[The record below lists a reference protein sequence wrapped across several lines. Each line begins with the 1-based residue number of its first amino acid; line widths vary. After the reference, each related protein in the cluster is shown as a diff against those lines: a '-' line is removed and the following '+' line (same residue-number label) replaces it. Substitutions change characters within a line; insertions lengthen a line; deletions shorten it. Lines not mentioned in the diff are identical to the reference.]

1 MIDLIG
7 KLDHLEDDPG
17 TLDAFWRFARG
28 DTSAADFEAWLYAGG
43 DVETALGQNAYLDA
57 ISVDFRDAKQI
68 AEFRGRLHERL
79 PSPNA
84 CDCHTIA
91 DFGGHIDYVIGG
103 SIVDEVFDRTRTD
116 HFDWLY
122 RLTCITCSTRWIAAH
137 DEDLTIVM
145 VRNPAADTRTTPSH
159 YIVVRLAI
167 ETDRSLPPSLLRPA
181 IEELARETP
190 GISLTDL
197 QRHLPTDQE
206 VLRQQALEVV
216 ARTGLSIDFSAD
228 SEVR

>member
-1 MIDLIG
+1 MIG
-7 KLDHLEDDPG
+7 NLDHLENDPE

-28 DTSAADFEAWLYAGG
+28 DTEAGDFEAWLYAGE
-43 DVETALGQNAYLDA
+43 DLETVLGQNAYLDA
-57 ISVDFRDAKQI
+57 ISVDFHDAKRI
-68 AEFRGRLHERL
+68 AEFRGQLHERL
-79 PSPNA
+79 PSPYA

-91 DFGGHIDYVIGG
+91 DFGSHVDYVIGG
-103 SIVDEVFDRTRTD
+103 STVDEVFDCTRTD
-116 HFDWLY
+116 LYDWLY
-122 RLTCITCSTRWIAAH
+122 RLTCVTCSTRWIAAH

-145 VRNPAADTRTTPSH
+145 VRDPAADTKKVPSP

-167 ETDRSLPPSLLRPA
+167 ETDHSLLPSLLQPA
-181 IEELARETP
+181 IEELAREMP

-216 ARTGLSIDFSAD
+216 ARTGLSINLGA
-228 SEVR
+228 